1 MKVHLNLSNG
11 RMFTNH
17 VSSSLESSVV
27 GTWKQFWHQARWAR
41 PNHPKQWITT
51 QNTRLQIHVDN
62 SNTNTFSAMKHIFF
76 VFARTIPKWTPDRF
90 CKENESEIDG
100 PVVICGKRGEKI
112 FHYDKELRKWKWTLK
127 GSSKV
132 KEAKSWKRPGENTDC
147 SPWLLSDLSCKEE
160 FRVEWRRT
168 HLSELRYWNAI
179 VESSIS
185 FLVVQPLHYFVS

>member
-1 MKVHLNLSNG
+1 MCTLVCSSSQILSVLSRWSQIMKVHLNLSNR

-90 CKENESEIDG
+90 CKKNESEIDG
-100 PVVICGKRGEKI
+100 SVVICGKKG
-112 FHYDKELRKWKWTLK
+112 RKDFSLWQRVA
-127 GSSKV
+127 KV
-132 KEAKSWKRPGENTDC
+132 KVDFERIE
-147 SPWLLSDLSCKEE
+147 
-160 FRVEWRRT
+160 
-168 HLSELRYWNAI
+168 
-179 VESSIS
+179 
-185 FLVVQPLHYFVS
+185 

>member
-1 MKVHLNLSNG
+1 MCTLVCSSSQILSVLSRWSQIMKVHLNLSNR

-51 QNTRLQIHVDN
+51 QNIRLQMHVDI

-90 CKENESEIDG
+90 CKKNESEIDG
-100 PVVICGKRGEKI
+100 SVVICGKKG
-112 FHYDKELRKWKWTLK
+112 RKDFSLWQRVA
-127 GSSKV
+127 KV
-132 KEAKSWKRPGENTDC
+132 KVDFERIE
-147 SPWLLSDLSCKEE
+147 
-160 FRVEWRRT
+160 
-168 HLSELRYWNAI
+168 
-179 VESSIS
+179 
-185 FLVVQPLHYFVS
+185 

>member
-1 MKVHLNLSNG
+1 MCTLVCSSSQILSVLSRWSQIMKVHLNLSNG

-90 CKENESEIDG
+90 CKKNGLEIDG
-100 PVVICGKRGEKI
+100 SVVICGKKG
-112 FHYDKELRKWKWTLK
+112 RKDFSLWQRVA
-127 GSSKV
+127 KV
-132 KEAKSWKRPGENTDC
+132 KVDFERIE
-147 SPWLLSDLSCKEE
+147 
-160 FRVEWRRT
+160 
-168 HLSELRYWNAI
+168 
-179 VESSIS
+179 
-185 FLVVQPLHYFVS
+185 